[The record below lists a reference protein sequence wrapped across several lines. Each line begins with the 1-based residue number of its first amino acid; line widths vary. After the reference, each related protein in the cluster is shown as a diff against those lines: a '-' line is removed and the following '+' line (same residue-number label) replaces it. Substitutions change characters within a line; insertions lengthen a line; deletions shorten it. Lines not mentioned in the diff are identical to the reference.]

1 MTKIL
6 YSENMII
13 CMLILAVIYYNDVK
27 TTRGPL
33 MIGQKVFRTLLI
45 ANMIAMFFDVFSVI
59 CDGTDFWYSRILVE
73 TGVFFYYFFHSMVG
87 SLFLL
92 YVDFSLYPDRKRF
105 KKRFSYYVLPSVI
118 MMITNVISIWTGW
131 YFKVNEQNSYE
142 RGPLFILPIIVNFL
156 YVIFSIGL
164 ILNWWSCN
172 KADYKRHKELC
183 VRLIIVPIIPCIGA
197 VIQALIPGSAS
208 TLPCT
213 ALALLMNYITVQNG
227 QMAKDHLTGL
237 YNRGQL
243 ESFMNY
249 QIRNLRLG
257 KYFFLILLDLDKF
270 KQINDTY
277 GHIVGDDALIQMANI
292 LRSNCKRK
300 EDYVSRLGGDEF
312 VIIGQCM
319 DKASVEKIV
328 ERLHNAVEDFNRTS
342 GKVYKLEFSAGYTIC
357 HQDSEATLDTLINE
371 ADEKMY
377 QAKKEKKLR
386 EKMKE
391 QA

>member
-1 MTKIL
+1 M
-6 YSENMII
+6 
-13 CMLILAVIYYNDVK
+13 
-27 TTRGPL
+27 
-33 MIGQKVFRTLLI
+33 
-45 ANMIAMFFDVFSVI
+45 
-59 CDGTDFWYSRILVE
+59 
-73 TGVFFYYFFHSMVG
+73 
-87 SLFLL
+87 
-92 YVDFSLYPDRKRF
+92 
-105 KKRFSYYVLPSVI
+105 
-118 MMITNVISIWTGW
+118 
-131 YFKVNEQNSYE
+131 
-142 RGPLFILPIIVNFL
+142 
-156 YVIFSIGL
+156 
-164 ILNWWSCN
+164 
-172 KADYKRHKELC
+172 
-183 VRLIIVPIIPCIGA
+183 RLIIVPIIPCIGA

-213 ALALLMNYITVQNG
+213 ALALLINYVTVQNG

-319 DKASVEKIV
+319 DKSSVEKIV
-328 ERLHNAVEDFNRTS
+328 ERLQNAVKEFNETS
-342 GKVYKLEFSAGYTIC
+342 KKVYKLEFSAGYTIC

-371 ADEKMY
+371 ADERMY
-377 QAKKEKKLR
+377 QAKKAKKS
-386 EKMKE
+386 
-391 QA
+391 